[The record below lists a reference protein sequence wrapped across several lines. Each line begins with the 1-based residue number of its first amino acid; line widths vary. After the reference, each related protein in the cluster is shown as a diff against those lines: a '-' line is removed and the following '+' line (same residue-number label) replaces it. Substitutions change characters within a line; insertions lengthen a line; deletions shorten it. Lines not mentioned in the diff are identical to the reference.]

1 MIKKSFLASV
11 LSVSMLIGL
20 FPSVSF
26 AASGEGTATDPYLVS
41 TVSDLLNIRNDLTA
55 CYKLTADI
63 DMNGIAFTPIG
74 NENDGAFSG
83 TLDGDGHK
91 IKNLTAGD
99 ENTKYAG
106 LIGYLEGT
114 VKNLTLENVN
124 VNGYRYVGGI
134 AGYAGESTI
143 QNCIV
148 SGAIK
153 TTYQMIDTFAGG
165 ITGYSNGSIKN
176 CKNYSDISN
185 YSQVNYAYIGGVT
198 SYCNNGEIINC
209 DNSGDLYIE
218 NEDMNSYAGGIV
230 SFCNGKVFH
239 SNNRGNIVLKDTG
252 YNGGDSYA
260 GGIVGYLI
268 NGSIELDNCINDST
282 IHCER
287 YKSFSCAGGI
297 VSYSEN
303 SDLVLT
309 NVKNSGEVTGIQ
321 SYSGSWQNNFV
332 TVGGLVGKYSNGEVN
347 IENCS
352 NKAVL
357 NAKANST
364 DGGSALLGGIIGEIN
379 SAIVNIKNSFNLADL
394 VPYDGDGYQL
404 AGGLVASANS
414 SAKITIVNCYNA
426 GDISA
431 CLPGGIVGM
440 ISGDTIL
447 DIKGCMN
454 VGNVYSNSTF
464 STGSWTQGYR
474 GHSYSGGIF
483 SGVNPNHSVKD
494 NQIAIKQC
502 INAGIITSR
511 IADYTRTVGISPYG
525 VISECYN
532 VGYLNGQEGTI
543 NGISPNFENS
553 YQLIDTYNDTVL
565 VPDKLLTMTQF
576 KMKDSFDKWDYENI
590 WELNENKNSG
600 FPSLKNLPD
609 RIVLNEIIK
618 VMEPNDTEKLVASY
632 NDQAIDVKWKSDNE
646 NIATIDAKGNLKAL
660 NVGTTTITA
669 IATNGLIA
677 KCSVYIYKATFN
689 MEFDENL
696 LNISQGNTYTLYP
709 IKIPTDA
716 TENMMWFSDNE
727 SVAIVDQNGT
737 VTAVSKGT
745 ATITATTVTGNISA
759 SCIVQVT
766 SPVQSIS
773 LSSTSATLN
782 INQTKRLTATIS
794 PVDYSGMI
802 EWRTTNS
809 KVATVD
815 QEGLITATGPGTA
828 IISVTA
834 DSGKTAQ
841 CTVTV
846 KSPAT
851 DITLNKTELTLEKGY
866 TEKLICSMLPADTT
880 DTVTWSTSSSTY
892 AAVNSDGT
900 VTANRTGTATI
911 TATTTSGKKAYCVV
925 TIVDPTIPVASVTVD
940 RTEHI
945 MTQAETVQLKGVI
958 LPSDATNKNLTW
970 TSTDNRIASVTENGV
985 VTANAVGVA
994 VITATANNGMYGQC
1008 VIKVISASGPSVIL
1022 SGEAAIP
1029 NSTAHVKASIVN
1041 NPGISGYAFTIN
1053 YDESLLTPVS
1063 ITPNSAFEG
1072 SFTTNLND
1080 AERTD
1085 LNVIWYSNSD
1095 KDIDVNGELFAVEF
1109 KVRDTAE
1116 YGDYS
1121 DISIV
1126 YGARDIC
1133 NTAGEFIALY
1143 TQNTTVQVA
1152 EPMPGDIYEDG
1163 DVNIY
1168 DLTLLAR
1175 YITGL
1180 EIFTDR
1186 QINAANVTDDE
1197 IVDIK
1202 DVVTLAQYLVGWS
1215 GAELMAADVY
1225 SNNNSASPVIKVGSA
1240 SVNESGEAEIPV
1252 SIAGNPG
1259 VAGYRF
1265 HLDYNAEDIEII
1277 SITPSELINEN
1288 NFNTNL
1294 GAESESTEG
1303 LLVSCYQESNATVD
1317 GVLFT
1322 IKVRYK
1328 NPSDSLVS
1336 PFSIREAE
1344 NNMCGENK
1352 EYVAADYETGYVLGD
1367 DYIVANTVVED
1378 TKFTCELYFDASY
1391 KAQSA
1396 VALLAFYDN
1405 NGRLVQIRKEGVD
1418 IRPGKVDLDID
1429 YEKKAYDTY
1438 KLMIW
1443 EDTGTLRPLVSV
1455 KQYGG

>member
-1 MIKKSFLASV
+1 MIKKSFLASI
-11 LSVSMLIGL
+11 LAVSMLIGL

-83 TLDGDGHK
+83 TLDGAGHK

-106 LIGYLEGT
+106 LIGFLEGT
-114 VKNLTLENVN
+114 VKNLALENVN
-124 VNGYRYVGGI
+124 VSGYRYVGGVV
-134 AGYAGESTI
+134 GYAEDDSGISDCMVNGRVEGKAQVSTI
-143 QNCIV
+143 YV
-148 SGAIK
+148 
-153 TTYQMIDTFAGG
+153 GG
-165 ITGYSNGSIKN
+165 IVGFSTTDILDCQNYVCTDISYDGDTKFSSYTGGIVGRQENGSISN
-176 CKNYSDISN
+176 CKNKGDISATAHE
-185 YSQVNYAYIGGVT
+185 YYAYIGGI
-198 SYCNNGEIINC
+198 SGEL
-209 DNSGDLYIE
+209 SGD
-218 NEDMNSYAGGIV
+218 SAV
-230 SFCNGKVFH
+230 
-239 SNNRGNIVLKDTG
+239 
-252 YNGGDSYA
+252 
-260 GGIVGYLI
+260 
-268 NGSIELDNCINDST
+268 
-282 IHCER
+282 
-287 YKSFSCAGGI
+287 
-297 VSYSEN
+297 
-303 SDLVLT
+303 
-309 NVKNSGEVTGIQ
+309 
-321 SYSGSWQNNFV
+321 
-332 TVGGLVGKYSNGEVN
+332 
-347 IENCS
+347 ENCTNEGKIL
-352 NKAVL
+352 NKEKRYCTVVA
-357 NAKANST
+357 
-364 DGGSALLGGIIGEIN
+364 GGIIGN
-379 SAIVNIKNSFNLADL
+379 STESENSTEVKYCCNR
-394 VPYDGDGYQL
+394 
-404 AGGLVASANS
+404 
-414 SAKITIVNCYNA
+414 
-426 GDISA
+426 GDIILSRFIYEYTYA
-431 CLPGGIVGM
+431 AGIVGQSKSV
-440 ISGDTIL
+440 ISNCLNEGTIIV
-447 DIKGCMN
+447 DSSPPNTANTGGV
-454 VGNVYSNSTF
+454 VGV
-464 STGSWTQGYR
+464 Q
-474 GHSYSGGIF
+474 YSG
-483 SGVNPNHSVKD
+483 K
-494 NQIAIKQC
+494 
-502 INAGIITSR
+502 IIECCNT
-511 IADYTRTVGISPYG
+511 GN
-525 VISECYN
+525 VISEGFAGGM
-532 VGYLNGQEGTI
+532 VGQQSKGIIENSVNNGTI
-543 NGISPNFENS
+543 YSSYEHAGGIAGSSTDKIINCQNSGYIYYLHFGGGISGNSNFDGFENC
-553 YQLIDTYNDTVL
+553 YVL
-565 VPDKLLTMTQF
+565 AETLCQGSNSCFSDNFILSEFQNA
-576 KMKDSFDKWDYENI
+576 DSFENWDFENVWQI
-590 WELNENKNSG
+590 TLGESSG
-600 FPSLKNLPD
+600 IPTLRNLPKH
-609 RIVLNEIIK
+609 IVLNECVE
-618 VMEPNDTEKLVASY
+618 VMEVGDSDTLTAKLDGIGVNLSWSSNDDAVATVDANGRITAHGLGCTTVSGVHENGMRANCLIYVYKKANGLSLSEKSIHLEKGKAFAL
-632 NDQAIDVKWKSDNE
+632 QAKKTPKDANE
-646 NIATIDAKGNLKAL
+646 NLR
-660 NVGTTTITA
+660 
-669 IATNGLIA
+669 
-677 KCSVYIYKATFN
+677 
-689 MEFDENL
+689 
-696 LNISQGNTYTLYP
+696 
-709 IKIPTDA
+709 
-716 TENMMWFSDNE
+716 WFSDNE
-727 SVAIVDQNGT
+727 SVATVDQNGT

-759 SCIVQVT
+759 SCTVQVT

-782 INQTKRLTATIS
+782 IDQTKRLTATIS

-802 EWRTTNS
+802 EWRTTNA

-815 QEGLITATGPGTA
+815 QEGLITATGSGTA

-834 DSGKTAQ
+834 DSGKTVQ

-892 AAVNSDGT
+892 AAVSSDGT
-900 VTANRTGTATI
+900 VTANRIGTATI

-985 VTANAVGVA
+985 VTANSVGVA

-1063 ITPNSAFEG
+1063 ITPNSAFGG

-1215 GAELMAADVY
+1215 GTELMAADVY
-1225 SNNNSASPVIKVGSA
+1225 LNNNSASPAIKVGSA
-1240 SVNESGEAEIPV
+1240 SVNESGEAEIQV

-1265 HLDYNAEDIEII
+1265 NIDYNAEDIEII
-1277 SITPSELINEN
+1277 SITPSELININ

-1303 LLVSCYQESNATVD
+1303 LLVSCYQESNATAD

-1328 NPSDSLVS
+1328 DPSESLVS
-1336 PFSIREAE
+1336 PISIREAE

-1352 EYVAADYETGYVLGD
+1352 EYVVADYETGYVLGD

-1378 TKFTCELYFDASY
+1378 TNLICELYFDASY
-1391 KAQSA
+1391 QVQSA

-1405 NGRLVQIRKEGVD
+1405 SGRLVQFRKEN
-1418 IRPGKVDLDID
+1418 INIKPGKVELNID
-1429 YEKKAYDTY
+1429 YDKKEYDTY

-1443 EDTGTLRPLVSV
+1443 EDIKNMKPLVSA